1 MNQIEDQELEATLQF
16 PYIPVAVPIP
26 ISEEP
31 ALAII
36 ARTSAKSTFTNPGIC
51 NKLVKAMS
59 INDFTERYHQF

>member
-1 MNQIEDQELEATLQF
+1 LQF

-31 ALAII
+31 ALAMI

-51 NKLVKAMS
+51 NNLVKTMN
-59 INDFTERYHQF
+59 IKDFTERYNQF

>member
-1 MNQIEDQELEATLQF
+1 MYGKLASYLGQIEDQKSGPAMHLHLHF

-51 NKLVKAMS
+51 NQLTK
-59 INDFTERYHQF
+59 